1 MDVMHGV
8 SVVLALGLGAA
19 AFVCWRGWQTAR
31 SEVGTL
37 SERAAES
44 GRTADRA
51 SVEVEAARREV
62 EGLRAELGV
71 ARAQADESSRRVLT
85 LSQENAT
92 VKERLESAEA
102 RWRESVADKQRL
114 LTEFQAISSK
124 TIRESQETLGK
135 VLADRLT
142 AADEKARAEHQQ
154 RHETVQALV
163 RPIGETL
170 AKTSERLAQLD
181 ERVRA
186 SGELGEQLRAETSK
200 LTKALSRPE
209 IRGKYGEIQLRRVAE
224 LAGMTSYCDFNE
236 QTSTT
241 DREGNML
248 RPDMVVTLPNQRM
261 IAVDAKAN
269 IDAYMAAINAAD
281 DQERDAHLERFARH
295 MADQAKK
302 LGDKKYWTLFE
313 GSPEFVVMFV
323 PGDQFVDA
331 ALAKR
336 PDLLDLAAQS
346 GVILASPSTLIGL
359 LRAVAVG
366 WREHAVSEQARE
378 LIKLG
383 AELHQRAS
391 VVFEHADKLGRS
403 LNQSVNGYNLMVG
416 SMEGRLTPTL
426 RKFEELG
433 AKSGKELAELKPVEG
448 ETRALLETENNA

>member
-8 SVVLALGLGAA
+8 LLVLALGLGAA

-62 EGLRAELGV
+62 EGLRTELGV

-92 VKERLESAEA
+92 VKERLESAES

-135 VLADRLT
+135 VLADRLN

-154 RHETVQALV
+154 RHDTVQAMV
-163 RPIGETL
+163 RPISETL
-170 AKTSERLAQLD
+170 AQLN
-181 ERVRA
+181 ERVGTYA
-186 SGELGEQLRAETSK
+186 ELGERLRADTSK
-200 LTKALSRPE
+200 LTRALSRPE

-269 IDAYMAAINAAD
+269 IDAYMAAIHAAD

-302 LGDKKYWTLFE
+302 LGDKKYWTLFD

-391 VVFEHADKLGRS
+391 VVFDHADKLGRS

-448 ETRALLETENNA
+448 EPRALLETENNA